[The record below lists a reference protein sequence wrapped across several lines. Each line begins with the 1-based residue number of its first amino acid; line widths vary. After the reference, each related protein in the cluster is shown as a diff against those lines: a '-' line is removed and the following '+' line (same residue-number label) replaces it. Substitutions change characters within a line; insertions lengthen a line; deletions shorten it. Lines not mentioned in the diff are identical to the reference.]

1 MVTFLMCD
9 SGLAQPLPDSALGPP
24 SLPDRRAQDAAMVDV
39 EGILRQASVR
49 VNVQELLRSGKKNLH
64 LLSRD
69 RIDELIDRAVRSI
82 VEKCAAAGTPAESA
96 LRKRMESGPRQEHET
111 LRGQMDQ
118 TAKAF
123 RSVETDLERTHVTVL
138 VNDKDIASMLGG
150 NAVRVLTGIW
160 SNRVR

>member
-9 SGLAQPLPDSALGPP
+9 SGPAQPLRGSALRPP
-24 SLPDRRAQDAAMVDV
+24 SLPDRRPPVAGMVDI

-82 VEKCAAAGTPAESA
+82 VEKCGAAGTPSATA
-96 LRKRMESGPRQEHET
+96 LRKRMEVEPRQEHET

-118 TAKAF
+118 TAKA
-123 RSVETDLERTHVTVL
+123 EGDLAL
-138 VNDKDIASMLGG
+138 
-150 NAVRVLTGIW
+150 
-160 SNRVR
+160 